1 MVSPFGRHEAAK
13 AHGTAVEATHY
24 GRPADAK
31 IAAQLVSKAVNP
43 RKNP

>member
-1 MVSPFGRHEAAK
+1 MVSPFGRREAAR

-24 GRPADAK
+24 GRPGKAK